1 MNLRD
6 GVKNDAQEGEHHGE
20 QHPHVD
26 QLHIVSFR
34 QGVIDSSKAK
44 KHF

>member
-1 MNLRD
+1 MSSGNLCD

-26 QLHIVSFR
+26 QFHIVSLG
-34 QGVIDSSKAK
+34 Q
-44 KHF
+44 